1 MPMQKDLIR
10 TVSNPVCLSSKA
22 KTEERRMLRMVVN
35 ILFPPDQSSLDVKDD
50 SRYIIPS
57 GPKCFGFQG
66 FRHMK
71 QECPTYLKSIGK
83 SKALAAILSDT
94 ESRLSQMTVMTREF

>member
-1 MPMQKDLIR
+1 MKSANVKSFDK
-10 TVSNPVCLSSKA
+10 NHK
-22 KTEERRMLRMVVN
+22 
-35 ILFPPDQSSLDVKDD
+35 QSSSSHFKSQDRGKKDVKDD
-50 SRYIIPS
+50 SRYIIPL

-83 SKALAAILSDT
+83 SKALAATLSDT